1 MDHVYKEAVICD
13 KMVGK
18 MSNDLCPDFTKVSEE
33 QLYDNDLRLSDVG
46 LSDENPEYE
55 KPSFLKSIRRLPR
68 RLKPWRNQEMWGGNL
83 ASHMWFYLCLF
94 YEQAENRLSRRN
106 S

>member
-1 MDHVYKEAVICD
+1 
-13 KMVGK
+13 MVGK
-18 MSNDLCPDFTKVSEE
+18 MSNDLSPDFMKVSEE

-83 ASHMWFYLCLF
+83 ASHLWFRATVIVERVAKRIAMLRCPSLF
-94 YEQAENRLSRRN
+94 
-106 S
+106 